1 MSDVLFCKSFECEC
15 GKTHEL
21 NTEIVFEKNAVERT
35 SDYIQ
40 RVFLQGNIAVCTS
53 ESVSDIAKTAQTQLY
68 KNGYTIREVL
78 IGDSKSVEEGCA
90 EILKIPEC
98 VRYLLGVG
106 SGAIADMV
114 RLAASKMDIGY
125 AIIAT
130 APSTDGYL
138 ADKVKNFASGEY
150 VECKPPELLIVDESI
165 IEKAPSRLTAAGYGR
180 VVAQIVNIF
189 DSEFNKFA
197 HMKSYCEV
205 VLNAL
210 AKEIHQFELDKD
222 KPDFKKRLM
231 KILISISRAN
241 VYLDF
246 RDTATDCFAAVLSRI
261 QPQRTEGENSL
272 PAAYIVLNLYKSYL
286 NSPAVDTMLP
296 PDILKT
302 VKLLEKSN
310 VINYNKYIKNIQP
323 TTVSN
328 YLQQAFVLG
337 EYRRDLFDLIS
348 EIDLS
353 GITRF
358 WRRLYS
364 DAGFWLKNYMT
375 NMQLMRYL
383 SLAAEL
389 SNNTLLKH
397 MKRVGFLEN
406 CI

>member
-1 MSDVLFCKSFECEC
+1 MSDVLFCKSYECEC

-21 NTEIVFEKNAVERT
+21 NTEIVFEKNAIEHT
-35 SDYIQ
+35 ADYIS
-40 RVFLQGNIAVCTS
+40 RVFLQGNIAICTT
-53 ESVSDIAKTAQTQLY
+53 ESVVEIAIEAQTQLY
-68 KNGYTIREVL
+68 KNGYTVRQVVIA
-78 IGDSKSVEEGCA
+78 DSKSIEDGCA
-90 EILKIPEC
+90 EIEKLPEC
-98 VRYLLGVG
+98 VRFLVGVG
-106 SGAIADMV
+106 SGTVCDMV
-114 RLAASKMDIGY
+114 RLAAKRMDISY

-138 ADKVKNFASGEY
+138 ANKITDFSSGEY
-150 VECKPPELLIVDESI
+150 IECKSPELLIIDENI
-165 IEKAPSRLTAAGYGR
+165 IDKAPSRLTAAGYGR

-189 DSEFNKFA
+189 DTEFNKFA
-197 HMKSYCEV
+197 HIESFCEV

-231 KILISISRAN
+231 RVLISISRAN

-246 RDTATDCFAAVLSRI
+246 RDTATDCFASVLSRI

-272 PAAYIVLNLYKSYL
+272 PAAYIVLNLYKNYL
-286 NSPAVDTMLP
+286 NSPAVDTMVP

-302 VKLLEKSN
+302 IKLLEKSN
-310 VINYNKYIKNIQP
+310 IITYNKYIRNIQP
-323 TTVSN
+323 TTVAN
-328 YLQQAFVLG
+328 YLQQAFILG
-337 EYRRDLFDLIS
+337 EYRRDLYDLIS
-348 EIDLS
+348 EIDLG

-364 DAGFWLKNYMT
+364 DAGYWLKNYMT

-397 MKRVGFLEN
+397 IKRVGFLEN